1 MLKMKT
7 SEQNA
12 KERLRQ
18 QGEEEEATSSPL
30 LRQREEE
37 ATSSRLLLICN
48 VRRGRI
54 TPDRDRQGRDNTG
67 SGHKVLPL
75 SLSFSFSLAATKLI
89 PPAREDD
96 ASSSPHLW
104 RSTREDSARSGSL
117 REGDA
122 RSGHEVLPL
131 LLPLSL
137 SFSFTLAAAKLIP
150 PSSEQRQSKSTV
162 IYLFRGDNEAKTTPI
177 NGTTR

>member
-1 MLKMKT
+1 IEIVEGGT
-7 SEQNA
+7 
-12 KERLRQ
+12 
-18 QGEEEEATSSPL
+18 TH
-30 LRQREEE
+30 
-37 ATSSRLLLICN
+37 
-48 VRRGRI
+48 
-54 TPDRDRQGRDNTG
+54 G
-67 SGHKVLPL
+67 SGHEVLPL
-75 SLSFSFSLAATKLI
+75 TLSFSFSLAATKLI

-104 RSTREDSARSGSL
+104 RSTREDNAGSGSL

-150 PSSEQRQSKSTV
+150 PSSGQRQSKSTV
-162 IYLFRGDNEAKTTPI
+162 IDLFWGDNEAKTAPI